1 MWPDFFKA
9 WSPAAA
15 KHRTFGPFG
24 RLTIVDACKV
34 PNKNFLAWAEMFE
47 GQKVKCT
54 FCQMFVE
61 MHQDSYQH
69 AVWIFPKIWE
79 KMFENNWRASTK
91 ENEVDGTES

>member
-1 MWPDFFKA
+1 MRKIENCGYTFEILFTSKGNGLRRSIEQDLAKFLKA
-9 WSPAAA
+9 WSSAAA

-54 FCQMFVE
+54 YCQMFVE
-61 MHQDSYQH
+61 MHQNSYQH
-69 AVWIFPKIWE
+69 AV
-79 KMFENNWRASTK
+79 
-91 ENEVDGTES
+91 